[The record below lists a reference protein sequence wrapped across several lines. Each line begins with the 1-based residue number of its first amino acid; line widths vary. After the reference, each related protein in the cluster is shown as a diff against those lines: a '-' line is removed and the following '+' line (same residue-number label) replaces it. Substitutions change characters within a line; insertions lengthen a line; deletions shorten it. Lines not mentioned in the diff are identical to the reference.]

1 MKRRTRTLV
10 TLLPLAAILL
20 FAVSPLGC
28 YLSRAGWEEAKI
40 LKGRKPISEVIADPA
55 TDSITRAKLALV
67 VAARRFAIDS
77 LGLEA
82 KKSFTQYT
90 RLKHDTLVLLLSAA
104 ERDRLVQHTWWFPIV
119 GRVPYKGYFDF
130 GAARDAAKDFEK
142 RGYDVYLR
150 PAAAFSTLGFFNDPL
165 LSTTLRADSLN
176 LASTVIHEL
185 THNTFYAKG
194 QAIFN
199 ESFAEFVGA
208 RGAAWLFRV
217 RGHEAAA
224 VEVEARWADDRVLS
238 AFWERLYKTLDS
250 AFKAHPDDRAARL
263 AARDSIY
270 ANARTTLMDSIRP
283 RTKTIPPR
291 YFERVRLDNAA
302 LLARRVYSTDLST
315 FERVHRLE
323 QHDLRRTIARIV
335 TLGKAN
341 RKDPFAALR
350 AWSEEREKTD
360 TLPVLAPTSPPELSP
375 ADKARVPRP

>member
-1 MKRRTRTLV
+1 MKSRTRTLLA
-10 TLLPLAAILL
+10 LLPLATILL

-40 LKGRKPISEVIADPA
+40 LKGRKDITEVIADPA
-55 TDSITRAKLALV
+55 TDSVTRRKLALV
-67 VAARRFAIDS
+67 LDARRFAIDS
-77 LGLEA
+77 LGLKA

-104 ERDRLVQHTWWFPIV
+104 EKDRLRQHTWWFPIV
-119 GRVPYKGYFDF
+119 GRVPYKGYFNF

-150 PAAAFSTLGFFNDPL
+150 PAAAFSTLGFFNDPV
-165 LSTTLRADSLN
+165 LSTTLRTDSLN

-208 RGAAWLFRV
+208 RGASWLFET
-217 RGHEAAA
+217 RGYPAAA
-224 VEVEARWADDRVLS
+224 AEVEARWADDRILS

-250 AFKAHPDDRAARL
+250 AFKAYPESRAARL
-263 AARDSIY
+263 AVRDTIYAQARRTLVDSIGPQ
-270 ANARTTLMDSIRP
+270 L
-283 RTKTIPPR
+283 KTVPPR
-291 YFERVRLDNAA
+291 YLERVRLDNAA

-315 FERVHRLE
+315 FERVFRLE
-323 QHDLRRTIARIV
+323 GRDLRRTITRIV
-335 TLGKAN
+335 ELGKAN
-341 RKDPFAALR
+341 PKDPFAALQ
-350 AWSEEREKTD
+350 AWSDQRERTD
-360 TLPVLAPTSPPELSP
+360 TLPVIQPSVKPEISPPD
-375 ADKARVPRP
+375 AARAPR